1 MKEKIYVV
9 WSRRN
14 SHVIVTILSKA
25 CDQFRVPP
33 ETRDGPMSISVVGKR
48 ADFSKDAEAFD
59 GAACDTGRLDHVVFS
74 HQCRSTTTVNN
85 ISIKSA

>member
-1 MKEKIYVV
+1 
-9 WSRRN
+9 
-14 SHVIVTILSKA
+14 
-25 CDQFRVPP
+25 
-33 ETRDGPMSISVVGKR
+33 MSISVVGKR